1 MLSDYL
7 NSKPPKYKVGN
18 LYYGEKKMIG
28 VVKSV
33 ETFSYVH
40 HYRVMVVCRGDSD
53 YLLDQIILTSSPSHE
68 NVGE

>member
-1 MLSDYL
+1 MF
-7 NSKPPKYKVGN
+7 SKPPRYRIGDV
-18 LYYGEKKMIG
+18 YYGEKKMIG

-40 HYRVMVVCRGDSD
+40 HYRVMVISRGESD
-53 YLLDQIILTSSPSHE
+53 YLLNQIIVKSEAATE